1 MCISALYRSMKAK
14 TIIWINPAVNRN
26 KVQQHF
32 TKKFRPFLHR
42 SFHYIKKKRF
52 RTCDNHNLTKNK
64 PSKSKQEK

>member
-32 TKKFRPFLHR
+32 TKKLDPSFIEAFNTFR
-42 SFHYIKKKRF
+42 KKGF
-52 RTCDNHNLTKNK
+52 VHVIIIT
-64 PSKSKQEK
+64 